1 MAGTAAAV
9 DYFAWI
15 GESMAKSYHS
25 KNEHFVG
32 RRKYV
37 HAAFDFLFDYEKKLA
52 RHLIDGLQGLPRV
65 RVQGVSDPAAM
76 ARRVPTVSFTVD
88 GIAPSRVA
96 ENLARENIFVWSG
109 HNYAVEAAKS
119 LQIYDKG
126 GAIRVGPVH
135 YNTVAEI
142 DTLLTVL
149 ADILAQADAA

>member
-1 MAGTAAAV
+1 
-9 DYFAWI
+9 
-15 GESMAKSYHS
+15 
-25 KNEHFVG
+25 
-32 RRKYV
+32 
-37 HAAFDFLFDYEKKLA
+37 
-52 RHLIDGLQGLPRV
+52 
-65 RVQGVSDPAAM
+65 
-76 ARRVPTVSFTVD
+76 VSFTVD